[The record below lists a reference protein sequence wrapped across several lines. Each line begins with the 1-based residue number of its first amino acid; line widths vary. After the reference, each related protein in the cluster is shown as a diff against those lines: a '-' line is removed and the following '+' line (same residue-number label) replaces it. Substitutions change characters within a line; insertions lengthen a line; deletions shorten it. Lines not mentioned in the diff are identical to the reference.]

1 MPKQI
6 ILIMTDTQRQDMV
19 GAYGIKEVKTPCLD
33 QLAQEGVLFTNA
45 YTTNPVCGPARSTI
59 FSGLYSHSNGVVA
72 NGYSLRNKSYTMGER
87 LQELNMN
94 PTYIG
99 KWHLDGGDYFGD
111 GVCPNGWN
119 EDYWYD
125 MRCYLEELDEK
136 DRIRS
141 RKPRTVLEGVNE
153 EFTFAH
159 RCSNRAI
166 DFIEKNKDN
175 DFLLVVSYDEPHHP
189 YIAPKEYY
197 DMFKDYQH
205 PFYKNLDDTLD
216 SKPEHQKLWSKK
228 MFKEKW
234 YKNRTDAFWFG
245 CNSFVDFEIG
255 RVLDTAKDLTGD
267 AMIMYTSDHG
277 GAFNSHRI
285 IDKGPAMYEEITK
298 IPFIV
303 KAPGVTK
310 TPFTN
315 TNTVSHVDILPT
327 ILEYIEADNIPSLE
341 GQSIINEIEELQEKD
356 DYRFIE
362 FNRYEVDHDGFGG
375 FQPIRCIVNNKY
387 KLVINLLTSDEFY
400 DLEKDPYEMV
410 NEINND
416 FYDKVKKDMHKKL
429 LDWQNETRDPYRGY
443 YWAKRSWNSFDDLVS
458 WDYTGYTRQYKES
471 KGESKQLDYANGL
484 EIDEY
489 TRKK

>member
-33 QLAQEGVLFTNA
+33 QLAEEGVLFTNA

-59 FSGLYSHSNGVVA
+59 FSGLYSHTNGVVA
-72 NGYSLRNKSYTMGER
+72 NGYSLRTKSKTMGQR
-87 LQELNMN
+87 FKDLNMN

-111 GVCPNGWN
+111 GTCPDGWN

-125 MRCYLEELDEK
+125 MRNYLEEFSEE

-141 RKPRTVLEGVNE
+141 RNPRSIFDGIE
-153 EFTFAH
+153 EDFTFAH

-166 DFIEKNKDN
+166 DFLEKNKDK

-189 YIAPKEYY
+189 YIAPEKYFN
-197 DMFKDYQH
+197 MFKDYKH
-205 PFYKNLDDTLD
+205 PYYSNLDDTLED
-216 SKPEHQKLWSKK
+216 KPEHQRLWSNK

-245 CNSFVDFEIG
+245 CNSFVDYEIG
-255 RVLDTAKDLTGD
+255 RVLDKVKESSNEPMIIYTA
-267 AMIMYTSDHG
+267 DHG
-277 GAFNSHRI
+277 GAYNSHRL

-303 KAPGVTK
+303 KDSSRTK
-310 TPFTN
+310 KPFTN
-315 TNTVSHVDILPT
+315 LNTVSHVDILPT
-327 ILEYIEADNIPSLE
+327 ILEYIETDEVPSLE
-341 GQSIINEIEELQEKD
+341 GVSILNELDEFNENKNF
-356 DYRFIE
+356 RFIE

-375 FQPIRCIVNNKY
+375 FQPIRCIVNQDY
-387 KLVINLLTSDEFY
+387 KLVINLLTTDEFY
-400 DLEKDPYEMV
+400 DLINDPFEMK
-410 NEINND
+410 NEINNPI
-416 FYDKVKKDMHKKL
+416 YDTIKREMHQKL

-443 YWAKRSWNSFDDLVS
+443 YWANRPWNPLTDLVN
-458 WDYTGYTRQYKES
+458 WDFTGYTRQYKES
-471 KGESKQLDYANGL
+471 KGENKQLDYANGL
-484 EIDEY
+484 EIKEY